1 MTRSPAHAGT
11 DTDRPGALRALR
23 VASTAAVV
31 IIVLQG
37 VTAGE
42 ILSRSRVAETLHFGG
57 AFVVHLCTG
66 LTALAAFLLARRRRV
81 SWWPTGI
88 AVAVFVVSFAQAA
101 FGEFGVLSVHVP
113 LAMLL
118 LVGSVVVMAWSY
130 ARPRV

>member
-1 MTRSPAHAGT
+1 VTRSPAHAAT

-42 ILSRSRVAETLHFGG
+42 ILSRSRVAVSLHFAGAFAVHAFTALTAVA
-57 AFVVHLCTG
+57 AFVVMRQ
-66 LTALAAFLLARRRRV
+66 RRT
-81 SWWPTGI
+81 SSWPTVV
-88 AVAVFVVSFAQAA
+88 AAAVFVLGFVQAA
-101 FGEFGVLSVHVP
+101 LGEAGILAVHVP

-118 LVGSVVVMAWSY
+118 LVGAVLVMAWSF
-130 ARPRV
+130 ARTRP

>member
-1 MTRSPAHAGT
+1 MTRSPAHAAT

-57 AFVVHLCTG
+57 AFVVHLLHRAHG
-66 LTALAAFLLARRRRV
+66 ARRLPAR
-81 SWWPTGI
+81 
-88 AVAVFVVSFAQAA
+88 AA
-101 FGEFGVLSVHVP
+101 GAGCRGGRP
-113 LAMLL
+113 
-118 LVGSVVVMAWSY
+118 GSRS
-130 ARPRV
+130 PSSS

>member
-1 MTRSPAHAGT
+1 MTRSPAHAAT

-66 LTALAAFLLARRRRV
+66 LTALAAFLLARGAGCRGGR
-81 SWWPTGI
+81 P
-88 AVAVFVVSFAQAA
+88 
-101 FGEFGVLSVHVP
+101 
-113 LAMLL
+113 
-118 LVGSVVVMAWSY
+118 GSRS
-130 ARPRV
+130 PSSS